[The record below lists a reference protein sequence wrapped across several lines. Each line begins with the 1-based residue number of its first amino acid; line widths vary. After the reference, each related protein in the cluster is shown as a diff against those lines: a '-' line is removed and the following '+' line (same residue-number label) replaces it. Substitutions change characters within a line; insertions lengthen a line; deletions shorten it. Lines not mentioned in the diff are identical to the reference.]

1 MGTVL
6 ITGARGYIGGR
17 LVARLTAQGERPRCL
32 IRAGADPRT
41 LPGGIET
48 AVGDLTNFDSLAEAT
63 RGVTSV
69 VHLAAVVAN
78 LKQSKTV
85 NYRAVNDL
93 GTANLVRAAKR
104 SGATHFV
111 HLGGINTVPGAPDS
125 YIRTRH
131 NGESHVKAGGIP
143 YTILQP
149 SILFGAGAQFFVALA
164 GLARRAPIIPVPGNG
179 KLRLQPIWVEDVVT
193 CLTTIMGEGGRDETI
208 AVGGPAYYS
217 YDQLLDL
224 VCSTIGKRR
233 LKLHVPMPL
242 VGPGAAV
249 MQRLLPHPP
258 VTTAALE
265 LFEGPDNIT
274 ALDSVSSR
282 FGFQPRGL
290 EETLRAEG
298 L

>member
-1 MGTVL
+1 
-6 ITGARGYIGGR
+6 
-17 LVARLTAQGERPRCL
+17 
-32 IRAGADPRT
+32 
-41 LPGGIET
+41 
-48 AVGDLTNFDSLAEAT
+48 LTNFDSLVAAT
-63 RGVTSV
+63 RDVSSV

-78 LKQSKTV
+78 LKQTKTV

-104 SGATHFV
+104 SGAAHFV
-111 HLGGINTVPGAPDS
+111 HVGGINTVPGEPGS

-149 SILFGAGAQFFVALA
+149 SILFGTGAQFFSALA
-164 GLARRAPIIPVPGNG
+164 GLARRAPLIPVPGNG
-179 KLRLQPIWVEDVVT
+179 KLRFQPIWVEDLVT
-193 CLTTIMGEGGRDETI
+193 CLTAVLGEGGRDESI
-208 AVGGPAYYS
+208 AVGGPAYYT

-224 VCSTIGKRR
+224 VCATLGKRR
-233 LKLHVPMPL
+233 LKLHVPLAL
-242 VGPGAAV
+242 VKPGTAV
-249 MQRLLPHPP
+249 LQRVLSHPP

-265 LFEGPDNIT
+265 LFEGPDNVT
-274 ALDSVSSR
+274 TLDSVSAR
-282 FGFQPRGL
+282 FGFQPRPL